1 MNEVSLPSQP
11 PKRSGHWY
19 TRWWGM
25 LLVLMAGVTVIVA
38 IVFLWYLARYLRAIR
53 TGNLDLAEFASQVTP
68 LAGTSSPSV
77 STRVNVSEDD
87 DPSIGSENA
96 RIVIVEFGDF
106 ECEYSKQAFSIMR
119 ELASRYPND
128 VRFVYRDLPNTS
140 IHPGAQLAHEA
151 GECADDQD
159 KFWQMHDKLYL
170 NQPKFT
176 RPDIMRYAKEINLDL
191 TAFTSCIDSGKYK
204 QEVAKDFADGIAAG
218 VQGTPTWFVNGLRV
232 PGVIPLSTWQKVIA
246 SGIE

>member
-1 MNEVSLPSQP
+1 MEGIDIT
-11 PKRSGHWY
+11 KRSSHWY
-19 TRWWGM
+19 TRWWGIV
-25 LLVLMAGVTVIVA
+25 LVLVGGVTIIFVIG
-38 IVFLWYLARYLRAIR
+38 FLWYLIRYLRAIR
-53 TGNLDLAEFASQVTP
+53 TGNVDLLEFASQVTP
-68 LAGTSSPSV
+68 VSGASGSAI
-77 STRVNVSEDD
+77 STRVNISEDD
-87 DPSIGSENA
+87 DPSLGSKDA
-96 RIVIVEFGDF
+96 RIVIVGFADF
-106 ECEYSKQAFSIMR
+106 ECEFSKQSFSIMR

-128 VRFVYRDLPNTS
+128 VRFVYRDLPNAA

-170 NQPKFT
+170 NQPNFT

-191 TAFTSCIDSGKYK
+191 TAFTSCLDSGKYT

-232 PGVIPLSTWQKVIA
+232 PGVIPLSTWEKVIA